1 MEARLPGTA
10 TGDRLRR
17 GRDQISAQTVIRKS
31 MESGVSPLVLTT
43 SNSKPTTVTNL
54 AEGTS
59 MGPNMLDVLP
69 EEILNLI
76 VEAIAHNTRLGDT
89 YSKMRLVCKIFSR
102 LFEPKLFSQTTI
114 DASVPFT
121 PDQLKSFASG
131 GPNCRW
137 TRKLSITFIYQA
149 EKMERGGRTLLEL
162 AIDGLRNLESARL
175 FIQLHRPNEEV
186 ILALSQL
193 PVLRQV
199 ELIFYDDWVFRC
211 RGPLCFHQLANLRS
225 LDLKNI
231 PPCWVTEIRRTI
243 ANSPRLETLAI
254 FFAESDPG
262 PQGGPDFQPSSDWQD
277 KDDEPV
283 LDLAW
288 IVKDT
293 ILSASHIFAPS
304 LKTLSISGGS
314 LALSASAIPYL
325 GALTTVAIDLEDLK
339 SVSDP
344 SFWAGLSQAGVELR
358 SLKLYP
364 IAAPAIA
371 YLASYVGLEEL
382 HVIRSAIL
390 ASDAGNPTMA
400 HELYHTVLVHHR
412 DSLRVFRMDGV
423 SRKVWAPRTEM
434 SIPCLYPRDAP
445 TDISIPT
452 ASDLISG
459 IARELPAFRSLALE
473 FNITEKR
480 AQKFAEAVCD
490 VKPSTSDSRFS
501 FLVVLISRGEL
512 WCMEFYRDVGHFVI
526 RE

>member
-1 MEARLPGTA
+1 
-10 TGDRLRR
+10 
-17 GRDQISAQTVIRKS
+17 
-31 MESGVSPLVLTT
+31 
-43 SNSKPTTVTNL
+43 
-54 AEGTS
+54 
-59 MGPNMLDVLP
+59 MLDVLP

-76 VEAIAHNTRLGDT
+76 VEAIANNTRLGDT
-89 YSKMRLVCKIFSR
+89 YSKMRLVCKTFSR

-162 AIDGLRNLESARL
+162 AIDGLRNLESVRL

-211 RGPLCFHQLANLRS
+211 RGPLCFHQLANLQS

-262 PQGGPDFQPSSDWQD
+262 PQGGPDFQPSSDWPD

-293 ILSASHIFAPS
+293 ILSASHTFAPT
-304 LKTLSISGGS
+304 LKSLSICGGS
-314 LALSASAIPYL
+314 LTLSASAIPYL
-325 GALTTVAIDLEDLK
+325 GALTTMAIDLEDLK

-371 YLASYVGLEEL
+371 YLTSYVGLEEL
-382 HVIRSAIL
+382 HVIRNAIL
-390 ASDAGNPTMA
+390 APDAGNSTMA
-400 HELYHTVLVHHR
+400 HELYHKVLVHHK
-412 DSLRVFRMDGV
+412 DSLRVFRVDGV
-423 SRKVWAPRTEM
+423 SRKVWAPRTESLESLLRCKKLEMM
-434 SIPCLYPRDAP
+434 SIPCLYNPNPP
-445 TDISIPT
+445 TDMSIRAT

-459 IARELPAFRSLALE
+459 IARELPAFRSLSMD
-473 FNITEKR
+473 FITEKR

-490 VKPSTSDSRFS
+490 VRPSTSDSRFS
-501 FLVVLISRGEL
+501 FRVVLISQGEL
-512 WCMEFYRDVGHFVI
+512 WCMEFDRDVGHFVI